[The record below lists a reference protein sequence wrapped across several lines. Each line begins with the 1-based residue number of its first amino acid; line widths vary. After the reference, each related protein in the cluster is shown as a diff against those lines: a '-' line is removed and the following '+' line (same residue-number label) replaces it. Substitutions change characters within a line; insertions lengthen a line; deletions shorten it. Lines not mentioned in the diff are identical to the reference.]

1 MRALAAAIILVFA
14 PISAA
19 HAIEVP
25 RGSPSD
31 PRVKFVDY
39 EETQVYRIVGTFR
52 TATQIVLSED
62 ERIQHVA
69 LGDTVSW
76 EVAVAGHIL
85 FLKPRERAGPTNLI
99 VTTSR
104 GGVLRSYAF
113 ELTARSGPITGRN
126 GHAYFQV
133 RFRYPRDDAA
143 RAERL
148 RAAQI
153 AMQAA
158 ALEAQA
164 VRGALDHAVIEGP
177 RNMNYKVQGSSEL
190 QPSEV
195 SDNGQFTVLRF
206 PANREVPAIY
216 LVRPDGFE
224 TLVPFDVRD
233 EFVVVHLVAR
243 QLRLRRGG
251 EVLCIYNQAPEPY
264 GVDHGTNTGSPHVE
278 RTITHP
284 QE

>member
-1 MRALAAAIILVFA
+1 MKALFPAIALALMPAIA
-14 PISAA
+14 SAVE
-19 HAIEVP
+19 IP
-25 RGSPSD
+25 RGAQAD

-39 EETQVYRIVGTFR
+39 EETQVYRVVGTFR

-62 ERIQHVA
+62 ETIQHVA

-104 GGVLRSYAF
+104 GGVLRNYAF

-126 GHAYFQV
+126 GQAYFQV
-133 RFRYPRDDAA
+133 RFRYPRDEAA
-143 RAERL
+143 KAERL
-148 RAAQI
+148 RATQI

-164 VRGALDHAVIEGP
+164 VRGALDHGVIEGP
-177 RNMNYKVQGSSEL
+177 RNMNYKIQGSSEL

-216 LVRPDGFE
+216 LVRPDGSE
-224 TLVPFDVRD
+224 TLVPFDVRA
-233 EFVVVHLVAR
+233 EFVVVHLVAK
-243 QLRLRRGG
+243 QLRLRRGR
-251 EVLCIYNQAPEPY
+251 EVLCIYNQALEPY
-264 GVDHGTNTGSPHVE
+264 GVDYGTNTGSPHVE
-278 RTITHP
+278 RTITNP